1 MFNNV
6 GNRTMEYA
14 RSSDGSNGKS
24 TKRDPHLTAAEI
36 KVETTK
42 SLRRRKASVSR
53 KDVEEGGCKALEPVR
68 TLTASSS
75 SPPLEEIP
83 NRLPSWYIRKAAIP
97 KVALPR
103 HVKPAC
109 RATTELRVGEL

>member
-24 TKRDPHLTAAEI
+24 TKRDPHLTAAET

-53 KDVEEGGCKALEPVR
+53 KDVEEGGDQGLIPLRSGGAVSRSVE
-68 TLTASSS
+68 ASG
-75 SPPLEEIP
+75 
-83 NRLPSWYIRKAAIP
+83 RFRRCA
-97 KVALPR
+97 
-103 HVKPAC
+103 
-109 RATTELRVGEL
+109 G